1 MIVAE
6 FEPAFAD
13 GRRRS
18 PRAPVSLD
26 AKIGR
31 GGLDRTLCKITDLSL
46 HGARLHTYSPLKTGS
61 MIWLT
66 VPKLGQISATIKWAE
81 EYVAGCQFHQ
91 PLDNEAFDSLAGAHG
106 QD

>member
-1 MIVAE
+1 MIAAE
-6 FEPAFAD
+6 YEPAQSD

-46 HGARLHTYSPLKTGS
+46 HGARLHTYSPLKSGS

-66 VPKLGQISATIKWAE
+66 LPKLGQISATIMWADDF
-81 EYVAGCQFHQ
+81 VAGCQFHR
-91 PLDNEAFDSLAGAHG
+91 PLDDRAFDSLAAAHSR
-106 QD
+106 D

>member
-1 MIVAE
+1 MIAAE
-6 FEPAFAD
+6 YEPAQSD

-46 HGARLHTYSPLKTGS
+46 HGARLHTYSPLKAGS

-66 VPKLGQISATIKWAE
+66 LPKLGQISATIMWAE
-81 EYVAGCQFHQ
+81 DYVAGCQFHR
-91 PLDNEAFDSLAGAHG
+91 PLDDTAFDSLAAAHG
-106 QD
+106 RG